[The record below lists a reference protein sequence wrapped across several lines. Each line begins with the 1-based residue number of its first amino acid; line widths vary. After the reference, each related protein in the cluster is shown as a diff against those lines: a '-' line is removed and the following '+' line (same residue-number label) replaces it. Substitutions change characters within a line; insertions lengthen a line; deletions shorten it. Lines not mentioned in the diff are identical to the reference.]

1 MLPHPLSDFEIQKCY
16 QNEPKFNGVFNIKDG
31 KCGKNLDDYKSIGA
45 QWIVLYVN
53 AYNITYFDSFWVEH
67 ILKTIKNS

>member
-16 QNEPKFNGVFNIKDG
+16 QNEPKFNGVFKIKDG
-31 KCGKNLDDYKSIGA
+31 KCGINLDDYKSTGT

-53 AYNITYFDSFWVEH
+53 AYSITYFDSFWVKH
-67 ILKTIKNS
+67 ILKKIKNS